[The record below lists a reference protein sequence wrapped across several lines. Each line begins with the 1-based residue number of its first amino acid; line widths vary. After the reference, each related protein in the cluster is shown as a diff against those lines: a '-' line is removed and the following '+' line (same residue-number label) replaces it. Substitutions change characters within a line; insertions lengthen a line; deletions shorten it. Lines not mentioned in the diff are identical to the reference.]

1 MSTTSDPLPRLK
13 LDTARLIE
21 RVVAR
26 GLEGQPLEAQFSAFA
41 DDLVAGGFP
50 MKRANLSMRTLH
62 PQFGALT
69 YVWQPDTDGID
80 YDPQDRSEE
89 NRQAFEQ
96 SPVRHMLEEGLVTR
110 RWRLEGNEPTGFPLL
125 DRLRAEGMT
134 EYAGCVVRFNPT
146 MQGSSALEGVFL
158 SCATDAPDGFAD
170 DAIAQVLAAL
180 PHMALAVKSR
190 LTYDVARTVSETYLG
205 ADAGRRVLN
214 GEIER
219 GMTQTLNA
227 VIWFCDL
234 RGFTQ
239 LADTMERNAL
249 ISLLDRYL
257 ETMAQPVHDHEGQIL
272 KYMGDGFLATF
283 DLAEG
288 DAAAVCA
295 RVLDA
300 AADLRHHFSDVN
312 SRRRQAGDPILD
324 FGLALHVGDV
334 FYGNIGT
341 DTRLD
346 FTVVGPAVNEA
357 SRIEELCRPLGRDIL
372 ISGTFRERLGADDRA
387 LASVGTHTLRGVRTA
402 QDLFTLRSA

>member
-1 MSTTSDPLPRLK
+1 MTTTSDAAPRLR

-21 RVVAR
+21 RIVAR

-41 DDLVAGGFP
+41 DDLTAGGFP

-62 PQFGALT
+62 PQYGALT
-69 YVWQPDTDGID
+69 YVWQPDRDDID

-89 NRQAFEQ
+89 NRQAFEL
-96 SPVRHMLEEGLVTR
+96 SPVRYMLEGGLVTR
-110 RWRLEGNEPTGFPLL
+110 RWRLEGSEPTGFPLL

-134 EYAGCVVRFNPT
+134 EYAGCVVRFNPA

-158 SCATDAPDGFAD
+158 SCATDAPDGFPD
-170 DAIAQVLAAL
+170 EAISSVLAAL

-190 LTYDVARTVSETYLG
+190 LTYDVAQTVTQTYLG
-205 ADAGRRVLN
+205 ADAGQRVLN

-227 VIWFCDL
+227 VLWFCDL

-249 ISLLDRYL
+249 IALLDLYL
-257 ETMAQPVHDHEGQIL
+257 ETMARPVHDHQGQIL

-300 AADLRHHFSDVN
+300 ATDLRDRFSDVN
-312 SRRRQAGDPILD
+312 SRRRQAGSPTLD

-372 ISGTFRERLGADDRA
+372 ISGTFQDRLGPHGPT

-402 QDLFTLRSA
+402 QNLFTLRA